1 MSQVTEWK
9 ESRENP
15 DDPAPGAG
23 EIAWRKTGDVVA
35 FPELR

>member
-9 ESRENP
+9 ESRESP

-23 EIAWRKTGDVVA
+23 ETAWRKTGDVVA